1 MKRIYLLWL
10 LLPFCILLSTAA
22 TAQSTK
28 EDKKKAKQE
37 QLRAQ
42 IDARQ
47 FTFSAQSATST
58 RGRTRQLT
66 GSNTLVVHG
75 DSLDAY
81 LPYFGRAYSAT
92 PGDTNGG
99 INFSSTSFSYDA
111 QDAKNGGW
119 TVNIKPKDEK
129 SASNM
134 QLSISEDGYAT
145 LQVTS
150 NNRQMI
156 SFYGQVSGNSKN
168 K

>member
-1 MKRIYLLWL
+1 MKRTYLLRL
-10 LLPFCILLSTAA
+10 LLPLCILISAGVA
-22 TAQSTK
+22 AQSGK

-37 QLRAQ
+37 QLKTE

-47 FTFSAQSATST
+47 FTFNAQSATSA

-99 INFSSTSFSYDA
+99 INFNSTSFSYDA

-119 TVNIKPKDEK
+119 TINIKPKDEK
-129 SASNM
+129 NVNNM
-134 QLSISEDGYAT
+134 QLSISEDGYAI

-156 SFYGQVSGNSKN
+156 SFYGQISRNSKN

>member
-1 MKRIYLLWL
+1 MKRIYLLRL
-10 LLPFCILLSTAA
+10 LLPFSILISTAA

-42 IDARQ
+42 IEARQ
-47 FTFSAQSATST
+47 FTFNAQSATST

-66 GSNTLVVHG
+66 GSNTLVIHG

-111 QDAKNGGW
+111 QDAKKGGW
-119 TVNIKPKDEK
+119 TINIKPNNEK
-129 SASNM
+129 NAANM
-134 QLSISEDGYAT
+134 QLSISEEGYAT

-150 NNRQMI
+150 KNRQMI

>member
-1 MKRIYLLWL
+1 MKYNYLLRF
-10 LLPFCILLSTAA
+10 LLPFCILISTAA

-37 QLRAQ
+37 QLRTQ

-47 FTFSAQSATST
+47 FTFNAQSATST
-58 RGRTRQLT
+58 GGRTRQLT
-66 GSNTLVVHG
+66 GSNTLIVHA

-99 INFSSTSFSYDA
+99 INFNSTSFSYDA

-129 SASNM
+129 NASNM

-156 SFYGQVSGNSKN
+156 SFYGQISGNSKD

>member
-1 MKRIYLLWL
+1 MKRTYLLRL
-10 LLPFCILLSTAA
+10 LLPLCILISAGVA
-22 TAQSTK
+22 AQSGK

-37 QLRAQ
+37 QLKTE

-47 FTFSAQSATST
+47 FTFNAQSATST

-99 INFSSTSFSYDA
+99 INFNSTSFSYDA

-119 TVNIKPKDEK
+119 TINIKPKDEK
-129 SASNM
+129 NVSNM

-145 LQVTS
+145 CRSRVITG
-150 NNRQMI
+150 R
-156 SFYGQVSGNSKN
+156 
-168 K
+168 